1 MDYLIWLSLK
11 TSHSNH
17 HFTFNR
23 KHPTRENWMKK
34 RAKAIK
40 SSPLF
45 SWFFSVRLICPTSPA
60 IESFFFVCR
69 SEFIKPDNPINKQKP
84 QKKKKKSIQKKE
96 VENGVRKQNG
106 KLNLGVLLLLQPF
119 QWKFYQKT
127 PLGWEIEI
135 QTKTF
140 RVSDLEN
147 LSKTRSHNQW
157 AWCQMFKYQSC
168 RQCFLVK

>member
-23 KHPTRENWMKK
+23 KLPTRENWMKK

-45 SWFFSVRLICPTSPA
+45 SWFFSVRLICPTSPP

-84 QKKKKKSIQKKE
+84 QKKKKKNQY
-96 VENGVRKQNG
+96 RKRKLKMGSESKMGNWIWECCCCYNLFSESFTRKHLWAG
-106 KLNLGVLLLLQPF
+106 KLKSKQKLLGFQTLKIWVKQEAITSGLGV
-119 QWKFYQKT
+119 KCSN
-127 PLGWEIEI
+127 
-135 QTKTF
+135 TKAAGSVF
-140 RVSDLEN
+140 
-147 LSKTRSHNQW
+147 
-157 AWCQMFKYQSC
+157 
-168 RQCFLVK
+168 